1 MSTRGEEAV
10 WHVILMVAFNVA
22 WFSAF
27 QVRNAEAQSYPAKP
41 IRIIAP
47 GVGGAGDFA
56 ARLIAQGLSAQFAQ
70 QVMVD
75 NRGGITAAETASKS
89 APDGYTLLLHGS
101 TIWLTPLLQDNTPY
115 DPQRDLAPVSWT
127 NQSPNLLVVHPSLP
141 VHSVKELIAL
151 AKAQPGVLN
160 YSSGSVGGSSFLA
173 PELFKSLTRV
183 NLVRIGYKSDR
194 QEITDLLSGE
204 VHLTFGALAALT
216 PFVKTGRLRALA
228 VTSAKRSPLF
238 PELSTIDA
246 AGVPGYEAI
255 SILGVW
261 VPTGTPA
268 AIVQT
273 LNGRIVRVLNQ
284 PEIRERFLNTGVEIV
299 GSSPEEF
306 AAKIRG
312 EIVKWRKIF
321 EAAGIKAQ

>member
-1 MSTRGEEAV
+1 MSTRGEDAV
-10 WHVILMVAFNVA
+10 WRAILVAINVTVFVA
-22 WFSAF
+22 LEPAF
-27 QVRNAEAQSYPAKP
+27 ADAQSYPAKP

-47 GVGGAGDFA
+47 GIGGAGDFA
-56 ARLIAQGLSAQFAQ
+56 ARLIAQDLSVQFAQ
-70 QVMVD
+70 QVIVD
-75 NRGGITAAETASKS
+75 NRGGVTAAETAAKS

-101 TIWLTPLLQDNTPY
+101 TVWLTPLLQDNPPY

-141 VHSVKELIAL
+141 VHSVTELIAL
-151 AKAQPGVLN
+151 ARARPGVLN

-173 PELFKSLTRV
+173 PELFKSLAHV
-183 NLVRIGYKSDR
+183 NLMRIAYKSDR

-216 PFVKTGRLRALA
+216 PFVKMRRLRALA
-228 VTSAKRSPLF
+228 VTGAERSPLF
-238 PELSTIDA
+238 PELPTIAA
-246 AGVPGYEAI
+246 AGVPGYEAV

-273 LNGRIVRVLNQ
+273 LHAQILRVLSQ
-284 PEIRERFLNTGVEIV
+284 PDIKQKFMSTGVEIV
-299 GSSPEEF
+299 GSLPDEF
-306 AAKIRG
+306 AEKIRS
-312 EIVKWRKIF
+312 ETVKWGKIF
-321 EAAGIKAQ
+321 RAAGIKAQ